1 MRSDAQFPLTLE
13 AQLQALESDGEVLGY
28 TAAREALAGDPAR
41 PLYHFSPPGKE
52 MNDPNGLCQWQGRYH
67 LFYQYMPVRQEPIGS
82 PRQHRGISWGHTVS
96 DDLVNWRD
104 LPIALYPAEGELGC
118 YSGQTLVDEDRVIA
132 TYHAPFAGNVITI
145 ASDPLLLNWEHPP
158 YNPAIPGDSDPENV
172 GVCHGPDGDYLLFDP
187 CIWKEEDGYYS
198 LSGTYTQGSRGG
210 TRSAD
215 CLGVVHIFYS
225 PDLTEWQWLGPM
237 VSDEVLAEPGEDMA
251 VPNFWP
257 IGNGRH
263 MLLLFSH
270 KHAGRYYIGHYDRV
284 THRFHPETHGR
295 MNYGPWTIGSLHA
308 PSATVDASGR
318 YLGIFNVKEGR
329 DFRGW
334 NDIMSLPRHYWLADD
349 NTLRMA
355 PVPELEG
362 QRFDGVQLPAREI
375 AANSE
380 QVLEPSAVRRSRSR
394 PLSSQ
399 VKRARSASTY
409 CARRTARNRR
419 ASPFSRRCRIGAPTP
434 AAADRHVAVLA
445 GGRRARPPAGA
456 GAAGA
461 GVGRGAAFA
470 HLHRPQHHRGLRQR
484 QTVPDPARLSLTRGQ
499 RGRVALRPRRRGAAA
514 FAQRLADAQRVAGTE
529 GPRRSVVVT
538 LHLKEA

>member
-13 AQLQALESDGEVLGY
+13 AQLQALAMDGEVLGY

-104 LPIALYPAEGELGC
+104 LPIALHPAEGELGC

-257 IGNGRH
+257 IGNDRH

-270 KHAGRYYIGHYDRV
+270 KRAGRYYIGHYDKT
-284 THRFHPETHGR
+284 THRFTPETHGR

-308 PSATVDASGR
+308 PSATIDAANR
-318 YLGIFNVKEGR
+318 YLGIFNIKEGR
-329 DFRGW
+329 DRRGW
-334 NDIMSLPRHYWLADD
+334 NDVMTLPRHYWLAED

-355 PVPELEG
+355 PVPELNVLRHDEQQRGPLEIPANEELLPEGIGGQAIEIEAVIEPGEAREVGFTVLRSPDGAEQTRISFYAPLHDRRANPGWLQIDTSQSSLAGDVHGRPPEQGPLALAPDEALHLRIFVDRSIIEVFANERQCLTLRVYPEREDSRGISLFSRGRPVHLRSLKVWQMRSVWPELKGCEG
-362 QRFDGVQLPAREI
+362 Q
-375 AANSE
+375 
-380 QVLEPSAVRRSRSR
+380 
-394 PLSSQ
+394 
-399 VKRARSASTY
+399 
-409 CARRTARNRR
+409 
-419 ASPFSRRCRIGAPTP
+419 
-434 AAADRHVAVLA
+434 
-445 GGRRARPPAGA
+445 
-456 GAAGA
+456 
-461 GVGRGAAFA
+461 
-470 HLHRPQHHRGLRQR
+470 
-484 QTVPDPARLSLTRGQ
+484 
-499 RGRVALRPRRRGAAA
+499 
-514 FAQRLADAQRVAGTE
+514 
-529 GPRRSVVVT
+529 
-538 LHLKEA
+538 